1 MLELAAAAAGGAI
14 GSLLRYG
21 TGLLFARHTQRG
33 DRATLTVNLTGSF
46 ILGLLIGLGI
56 QERIPLLYF
65 FCRHRYFRGLYDLF
79 DLYGPMRTDGEGAQ
93 ASSFGLLPSA
103 NLLRRVAAG
112 LGRDDRQLLSIIIH
126 HTYY

>member
-65 FCRHRYFRGLYDLF
+65 FAGTGILGGYTTYSTFMVQCVQMARERKLLRLACYLLLTCCG
-79 DLYGPMRTDGEGAQ
+79 
-93 ASSFGLLPSA
+93 GLL
-103 NLLRRVAAG
+103 LGWAG
-112 LGRDDRQLLSIIIH
+112 MTVSCFL
-126 HTYY
+126 